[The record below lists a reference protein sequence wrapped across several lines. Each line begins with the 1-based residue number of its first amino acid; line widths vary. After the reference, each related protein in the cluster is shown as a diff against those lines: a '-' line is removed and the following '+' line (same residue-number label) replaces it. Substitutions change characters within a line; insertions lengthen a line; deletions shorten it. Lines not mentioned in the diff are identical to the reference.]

1 MRRLVCKCL
10 AQLTLEDAKGIRE
23 PVHVGVVIPGGGE
36 DIVHLAF
43 QWLTRRENDSRR
55 ILLKLDLK
63 NAFSSQDGQAV
74 LEVVGELVPALAP

>member
-23 PVHVGVVIPGGGE
+23 PVHVGVGIPAVGE
-36 DIVHLAF
+36 DIMHFAR
-43 QWLTRRENDSRR
+43 QWLTVQKTNSSR
-55 ILLKLDLK
+55 ILVKLDLK
-63 NAFSSQDGQAV
+63 NAFNTQDGQAV